1 MRARDVD
8 SEAVF
13 TASTRERV
21 ALANLIDSLHD
32 DQLASPSLCSGWD
45 IRTVAAHLAAAV
57 SPSKWPFVL
66 AMVRHRGDP
75 NRANDTVARRLAD
88 QTADQLAAT
97 LRRYAGSR
105 FAPPVVG
112 PCGPLTDV
120 LVHGGDMR
128 IPLGLLHEPEGRH
141 VRLAL
146 EFVTTGRPVGFVP
159 KGRLDKLRLVCDDV
173 KWSWGSGAAISGR
186 GIDVLMAACGRSAV
200 IDRLSGLGVA
210 VLSERLPR

>member
-1 MRARDVD
+1 
-8 SEAVF
+8 
-13 TASTRERV
+13 
-21 ALANLIDSLHD
+21 
-32 DQLASPSLCSGWD
+32 
-45 IRTVAAHLAAAV
+45 
-57 SPSKWPFVL
+57 
-66 AMVRHRGDP
+66 
-75 NRANDTVARRLAD
+75 
-88 QTADQLAAT
+88 
-97 LRRYAGSR
+97 
-105 FAPPVVG
+105 
-112 PCGPLTDV
+112 
-120 LVHGGDMR
+120 
-128 IPLGLLHEPEGRH
+128 